1 MKVELSRCDMGFD
14 DLDNASDI
22 DVVTLTPGGS
32 SLCSETIHLQM
43 GIGSKFMCRELR
55 PRRTPYEVI
64 SKMRADYSTLL
75 NEIHEDGECQDNY
88 DMRLQFGLGWRGR
101 INRIDGHWIARSV
114 DVLEN
119 LHLNQLV
126 TFAEASTRTPT
137 RRGGTG

>member
-1 MKVELSRCDMGFD
+1 MNFD

-22 DVVTLTPGGS
+22 NLVTITPGRS
-32 SLCSETIHLQM
+32 SLRLETVHLQM

-64 SKMRADYSTLL
+64 SKMRMDYSTLL
-75 NEIHEDGECQDNY
+75 NEIHENGECQRHYN
-88 DMRLQFGLGWRGR
+88 MRLQFGLGWRGR
-101 INRIDGHWIARSV
+101 IKRIDGRCVARSV

-119 LHLNQLV
+119 LRLDKLV